1 MIASD
6 LASSTLAAAPQC
18 LCLWLYPC
26 TSPCMCLRRL
36 VPPKHHG
43 HHRHPRLRHKDAHR
57 HRRTHGTVVQS
68 LMSMLILIRTPVQLP
83 MQILLFMLM
92 RVTSFMLEFLQILPQ
107 IPVHRMLVVPMA
119 FCLCSRLCRCT
130 SLYPRLWCFWFLR
143 CFCYILVLAV
153 PMALLPMPML
163 AAIPLSRVRGLCRL
177 SALVLESA
185 LDLALG

>member
-1 MIASD
+1 
-6 LASSTLAAAPQC
+6 
-18 LCLWLYPC
+18 
-26 TSPCMCLRRL
+26 MCLRRL

-57 HRRTHGTVVQS
+57 HRQTHGTVVQS

-130 SLYPRLWCFWFLR
+130 SLYPRLWCLWFLR

-153 PMALLPMPML
+153 PIGASVHANACCHSTKSRAWPMSP
-163 AAIPLSRVRGLCRL
+163 IGIGVRISIRLSIRISMWLCTKIIMIFERGLQQ
-177 SALVLESA
+177 AEQVIQT
-185 LDLALG
+185 